1 MAGETEA
8 VPRKEHQ
15 HVLDHGVQ
23 HPGQGIGAET
33 SPTNSKS
40 RPRPFP
46 ESRFC
51 SQPFRRVGCLPG
63 PFPGAPPEPS
73 SSRSAAC

>member
-1 MAGETEA
+1 MTGETEA
-8 VPRKEHQ
+8 VPRTEHQ
-15 HVLDHGVQ
+15 HALGHGVQ
-23 HPGQGIGAET
+23 CPGQGIGAET

-46 ESRFC
+46 EPRFC

-63 PFPGAPPEPS
+63 PFPQAPEPS